1 MPTTLTQQLT
11 NLLSTNPKYV
21 VDGAQL
27 KNKIIEDGLKC
38 DPELIGLLLTNSNIK
53 KHFFVEAT
61 GGVLVFNSL
70 KFQQFIGAKDFLP
83 DSFTSYKNKI
93 GLTDGDNFI
102 STNKSVVLD
111 FPYKDCYLEGGQ
123 TKDDTKRKEVFFNET
138 LAPDEIDI
146 LLKPKLFT
154 GYKRFTTDKEIDKGL
169 DFEPTEIP
177 LVRGGTEGDGVFFK
191 RNEAGTITDNLIIK
205 GNNLL
210 ALHTLKAEFKA
221 KVKLI
226 YIDPPYNTGSDSFGY
241 NDRFNHS
248 TWLVFM
254 KNRLE
259 VARELLRDDGVIFV
273 QCDYHEDAYLK
284 VLMDEVFGQENFV
297 QGISVKMSDASGPKM
312 AHAKKLIPKLKDT
325 LLIFSK
331 KRFELVNIPKV
342 RKSSW
347 DNEYS
352 KYLMNFEKKDYIKL
366 QEILAKEKNDES
378 DEKIVNK
385 MLSKVKLST
394 IAKEF
399 NKNELKENWYYEN
412 AWRIVADKQ
421 NTSVD
426 KILAKAKLKVESD
439 IAGILTAR
447 KSLVIYRTDK
457 NFGEDGR
464 VEIVFASE
472 NLEMNPCD
480 LWLDISTAGG
490 FSEEGGVTLTGGKK
504 PESLI
509 QRIIEMSTNPG
520 DIVLDYHLGSGTTA
534 AVDHKMGR
542 QYIGVEQMDY
552 IQDISCVRMQKVLDG
567 EQGGISKS
575 INWLGG
581 GSFVYLELRQ
591 LNQQFIDSIKAATT
605 TTELQ
610 KIWKD
615 MQSGGF
621 LSYLI
626 SVETINTTVNE
637 FEALPLENQQRF
649 LYDVLDKNNV
659 YICKS
664 DLENEDYVV
673 SEEDKAM
680 NREFYKLNVK

>member
-1 MPTTLTQQLT
+1 M
-11 NLLSTNPKYV
+11 
-21 VDGAQL
+21 
-27 KNKIIEDGLKC
+27 
-38 DPELIGLLLTNSNIK
+38 
-53 KHFFVEAT
+53 
-61 GGVLVFNSL
+61 VFNSL

-93 GLTDGDNFI
+93 GLTDGEHFI

-111 FPYKDCYLEGGQ
+111 FPYKDCILEGGQ
-123 TKDDTKRKEVFFNET
+123 TKDDTKRKEIFFNET

-154 GYKRFTTDKEIDKGL
+154 GYKRFSTDKKPEETLFTDLNGNTEVSATVETATVSPKSDKPKSQY
-169 DFEPTEIP
+169 FN
-177 LVRGGTEGDGVFFK
+177 
-191 RNEAGTITDNLIIK
+191 RNAEGTITDNLIIK
-205 GNNLL
+205 GNNLI

-284 VLMDEVFGQENFV
+284 VLMDEVFGRENFV

-352 KYLMNFEKKDYIKL
+352 KYLINFEKKDYIKL

-509 QRIIEMSTNPG
+509 QRIIEMSTNPN

-534 AVDHKMGR
+534 AVAHKMGR
-542 QYIGVEQMDY
+542 QYIGVEQMNY

-575 INWLGG
+575 VNWQGG

-605 TTELQ
+605 TAELQ
-610 KIWKD
+610 KIWTA

-621 LSYLI
+621 LPYLI
-626 SVETINTTVNE
+626 SVETINATVNE
-637 FEALPLENQQRF
+637 FEALPLEDQQRF
-649 LYDVLDKNNV
+649 LYGILDKNNV

-673 SEEDKAM
+673 STEDKAM
-680 NREFYKLNVK
+680 NREFYRIDKK